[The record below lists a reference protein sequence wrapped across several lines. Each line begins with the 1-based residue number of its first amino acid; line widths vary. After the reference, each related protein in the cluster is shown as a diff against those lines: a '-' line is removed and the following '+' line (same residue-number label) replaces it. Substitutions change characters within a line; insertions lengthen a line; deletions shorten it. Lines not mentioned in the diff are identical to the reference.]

1 MLDALSSLARQM
13 GIANLAGGGAL
24 IVALIF
30 LTALIFTWRFIPG
43 VRDFAVKVG
52 WADQPNARRLNTEP
66 LPNAGGLAIF
76 AGFVVSVVVA
86 WALRPIF
93 IQDVQIQV
101 LAILLGATIL
111 VLTGFIDDQ
120 YGLSPAF
127 RLGVQLLTAV
137 LLVVNGLH
145 IDYNQV
151 PLLPN
156 VSEAFNQPLGVAIT
170 ILWVVGLTNAMNL
183 LDGVDGVVGGVSFVA
198 SMVLLATAAQFPD
211 RGSAVILLAG
221 LGGAALGYLR
231 HNYNPSRIIMG
242 DAGSYLFGY
251 TLAAVSMLGTLKF
264 SVGASLLVPLLIMA
278 LPILD
283 TTQVVV
289 GRLMRGIRNPLG
301 HPDKTHLHHRL
312 LAATGQV
319 RRTALIM
326 WCVALACGVVGMVFQ
341 GVRPVAI
348 AATVV
353 FISLCLWFVAYRR
366 VRAHGREEQ
375 AREEEQ
381 ARMDSRAREELVGRP
396 DS

>member
-1 MLDALSSLARQM
+1 MLDALSSLARSM

-24 IVALIF
+24 IIALIF
-30 LTALIFTWRFIPG
+30 LTALVFTWRFIPG
-43 VRDFAVKVG
+43 VRDFAVRVG

-93 IQDVQIQV
+93 IQEVQIQV

-120 YGLSPAF
+120 FGLSPVF
-127 RLGVQLLTAV
+127 RLSVQLLTAV

-145 IDYNQV
+145 IDYNSI
-151 PLLPN
+151 PLLPD
-156 VSEAFNQPLGVAIT
+156 VSEKLNQPLGVAIT
-170 ILWVVGLTNAMNL
+170 IIWVVGLTNAMNL

-221 LGGAALGYLR
+221 LGGSALGYLR

-242 DAGSYLFGY
+242 DAGSYLFGF

-312 LAATGQV
+312 LAATGQA

-326 WCVALACGVVGMVFQ
+326 WMVALACGVVGMIAQ
-341 GVRPVAI
+341 GVQPLAI
-348 AATVV
+348 GVTVV
-353 FISLCLWFVAYRR
+353 FILLCLWYVAYRR
-366 VRAHGREEQ
+366 VRAHGKEQ
-375 AREEEQ
+375 AEQ
-381 ARMDSRAREELVGRP
+381 QKLVGSSER
-396 DS
+396 

>member
-1 MLDALSSLARQM
+1 MLDALSKLAQHV
-13 GIANLAGGGAL
+13 GISNLAGGGAV

-30 LTALIFTWRFIPG
+30 LTALVFTWRFIPG
-43 VRDFAVKVG
+43 IRDFAIRVG
-52 WADQPNARRLNTEP
+52 WADMPNERRLNKVP

-86 WALRPIF
+86 WALRPIV
-93 IQDVQIQV
+93 IQDVQIQM

-120 YGLSPAF
+120 FNLSPLF
-127 RLGVQLLTAV
+127 RLCVQLLCAV

-145 IDYNQV
+145 IDFNAI
-151 PLLPN
+151 PFLPN
-156 VSEAFNQPLGVAIT
+156 VAEKLNQPLGVAIT
-170 ILWVVGLTNAMNL
+170 IIWVVGLTNAMNL

-198 SMVLLATAAQFPD
+198 STVLLVTAAQFPD
-211 RGSAVILLAG
+211 RGAAVLLLAG
-221 LGGAALGYLR
+221 LGGSALGYLR

-264 SVGASLLVPLLIMA
+264 SVGASLFVPLLVMA

-289 GRLMRGIRNPLG
+289 GRLARGIRNPLG

-312 LAATGQV
+312 LAATGQA
-319 RRTALIM
+319 RRTSLIM
-326 WCVALACGVVGMVFQ
+326 WIVALVCGVVGMVVQ
-341 GVRPVAI
+341 GVPGSAI
-348 AATVV
+348 VSTVV
-353 FISLCLWFVAYRR
+353 FIGLCLWFVAYRR
-366 VRAHGREEQ
+366 VRAHDREAALQVADGEP
-375 AREEEQ
+375 EGN
-381 ARMDSRAREELVGRP
+381 S
-396 DS
+396 

>member
-1 MLDALSSLARQM
+1 MNALSTFAQSM
-13 GIANLAGGGAL
+13 GIANLAGGGAF
-24 IVALIF
+24 IVGLIF
-30 LTALIFTWRFIPG
+30 LMALVFTWRFIPG
-43 VRDFAVKVG
+43 IRDFAVRVG
-52 WADQPNARRLNTEP
+52 WADQPNERRLNKEP
-66 LPNAGGLAIF
+66 LPNAGGLSIF
-76 AGFVVSVVVA
+76 AVFVVSVVVA

-93 IQDVQIQV
+93 IQNVQIQV

-120 YGLSPAF
+120 YGLSPLL
-127 RLGVQLLTAV
+127 RLSVQLLTAV

-145 IDYNQV
+145 IDYNSI

-156 VSEAFNQPLGVAIT
+156 VSESVNQPLGVAIT

-211 RGSAVILLAG
+211 RGAAVILLAG

-264 SVGASLLVPLLIMA
+264 SAGASLIVPLIIMA

-289 GRLMRGIRNPLG
+289 GRLARGIRNPLG
-301 HPDKTHLHHRL
+301 HPDKTHLHHLL
-312 LAATGQV
+312 LAATGQA

-326 WCVALACGVVGMVFQ
+326 WCVALLCGVIGMVAQ
-341 GVRPVAI
+341 GIRPLAI
-348 AATVV
+348 AVTVM
-353 FISLCLWFVAYRR
+353 FIGLSLWFVAYRR
-366 VRAHGREEQ
+366 VRAQGREGKQNREAEQ
-375 AREEEQ
+375 SALPPLE
-381 ARMDSRAREELVGRP
+381 
-396 DS
+396 

>member
-1 MLDALSSLARQM
+1 MLETLSVLARSM

-30 LTALIFTWRFIPG
+30 LTALVFTWRFIPG
-43 VRDFAVKVG
+43 IRTFAVRVG
-52 WADQPNARRLNTEP
+52 WEDKPNARRLNTEP

-120 YGLSPAF
+120 YGLSPLF

-145 IDYNQV
+145 IDYNSI
-151 PLLPN
+151 PLLPD
-156 VSEAFNQPLGVAIT
+156 VSERLNQPLGVAIT
-170 ILWVVGLTNAMNL
+170 IVWVVGLTNAMNL

-251 TLAAVSMLGTLKF
+251 TLAAVAMLGTLKF
-264 SVGASLLVPLLIMA
+264 SAGASLIVPLIVMA

-289 GRLMRGIRNPLG
+289 GRLARGIRNPLG

-312 LAATGQV
+312 LAATGQA

-326 WCVALACGVVGMVFQ
+326 WFVALVCGVVGMAAQ
-341 GVRPVAI
+341 GIRPLAI
-348 AATVV
+348 VVTVL
-353 FISLCLWFVAYRR
+353 FTALSLWFVAYRR
-366 VRAHGREEQ
+366 VRAHGREGVQLTETSHPSPPL
-375 AREEEQ
+375 
-381 ARMDSRAREELVGRP
+381 D
-396 DS
+396 